1 MKPFGFAHIY
11 MYIRVVP
18 AGGLVCCTGGLV
30 CCTGGLVCC
39 TGGLVCCTVGR
50 VTGAVLVAAITGL
63 PRLKIQI

>member
-1 MKPFGFAHIY
+1 

-18 AGGLVCCTGGLV
+18 AGGLV

-63 PRLKIQI
+63 PRLKIQNI

>member
-1 MKPFGFAHIY
+1 

-39 TGGLVCCTVGR
+39 TVGR
-50 VTGAVLVAAITGL
+50 VAGAVLVGAITGL
-63 PRLKIQI
+63 PRLKIQNLQFQCK